1 MIDLKTLDLH
11 LESKLHSQQ
20 NKDTQILGPNSID
33 MTRITRQL
41 TDSADQKR
49 QRKENKETRKE
60 RNKQKTYPCESNNSE
75 MKYCHPGENIFIID
89 RAKMQ
94 INKGKLKYRL
104 EEYGK

>member
-1 MIDLKTLDLH
+1 M
-11 LESKLHSQQ
+11 Q
-20 NKDTQILGPNSID
+20 
-33 MTRITRQL
+33 TRKYKGKKI
-41 TDSADQKR
+41 K
-49 QRKENKETRKE
+49 KTRKE
-60 RNKQKTYPCESNNSE
+60 RNEQKSYPCESNNSE